1 MGTLKNLVGAY
12 LWLLER
18 IRGTKSVVEVKR
30 TSNELGS
37 LKGFAIRGFEV
48 AIYCQR
54 KEYSIRYDRWYI
66 RDRTRMTYNVFSV
79 VSNDAPKALRIAC
92 ELDVDLPALVSN
104 WNFDNEIRRTQ
115 VHAYLDLL
123 EKRML
128 QHETISA

>member
-1 MGTLKNLVGAY
+1 MGILKNLVGAI
-12 LWLLER
+12 LWILER
-18 IRGTKSVVEVKR
+18 TRGTKSVIEVKR
-30 TSNELGS
+30 TNNELGS
-37 LKGFAIRGFEV
+37 LKGFAIRGYEV

-54 KEYSIRYDRWYI
+54 KEYSIRYDHWYI
-66 RDRTRMTYNVFSV
+66 RDRTKLTYNVFSV

-104 WNFDNEIRRTQ
+104 WNFDNEIRRAQ

-128 QHETISA
+128 QHETVSA